1 MSAED
6 IKAKVVSLAS
16 DVSGM
21 SEEDIRTSGYLC
33 NVMEYEVYLQLLPAL
48 EAFFHIKYDMR
59 KYEVDS
65 IGGLCRLT
73 EDMILVPAT
82 NP

>member
-48 EAFFHIKYDMR
+48 ESVFHIKYDAR
-59 KYEVDS
+59 KYEIDS
-65 IGGLCRLT
+65 IEGLCLLT
-73 EDMILVPAT
+73 RDLTLIPA
-82 NP
+82 